1 MEVVLLSLYSGSLFL
16 IVFVVAP
23 ELLRTDRNK
32 DIAGGFYGRILWR
45 FYKIAFFLLLVY
57 LILGERW
64 FGLLLLLGLS
74 LNVAVS
80 MWLRKYKRE
89 LGNIESYDK
98 NAPQRVLFRRV
109 SYLSTALLLVNF
121 LLSTIILFKE
131 VR

>member
-32 DIAGGFYGRILWR
+32 DIAGVFYGRILWR
-45 FYKIAFFLLLVY
+45 FYKIAFSLLLVY

-89 LGNIESYDK
+89 LGSIESYDK